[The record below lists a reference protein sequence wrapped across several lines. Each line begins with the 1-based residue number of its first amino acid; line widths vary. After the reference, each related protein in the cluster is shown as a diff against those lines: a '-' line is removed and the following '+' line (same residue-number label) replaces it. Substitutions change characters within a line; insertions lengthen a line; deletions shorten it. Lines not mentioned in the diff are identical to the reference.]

1 MITVYKE
8 YEVEIKM
15 VQEQLLFCVC
25 VEGGEINLWWG
36 NGNLV
41 GSQLGGGIFL
51 GGRNEQIL
59 GWFGEISLI
68 PKYGKP
74 CYHDFSVK
82 YPRYWQFLSRDS
94 ADQRIL

>member
-41 GSQLGGGIFL
+41 EGQLGEGG
-51 GGRNEQIL
+51 
-59 GWFGEISLI
+59 
-68 PKYGKP
+68 
-74 CYHDFSVK
+74 DFSRWK
-82 YPRYWQFLSRDS
+82 E
-94 ADQRIL
+94 